1 MSFEERIINI
11 LNEKN
16 AEIAKI
22 IATEVEAYKASLNK
36 VEEPKPSAEKK
47 SKTEVEVPKV
57 ETKTKAKKSVTIETP
72 AETKVEPKK
81 SSKKTSE
88 VEKPKVE
95 IDSKETSKKSKVDV
109 SPAKKTEKKTDTPV
123 DLSTRKCQHTIKS
136 KTLPRLCEKACT
148 NGGEINGVYYCAT
161 HFKTA
166 SEKINDSSA
175 KETAKPKPVTTTPE
189 PKCQKIE
196 NLKLVKGKVGLYFT
210 LDSGDKIIFRLDNK
224 TPVGIGMIPSG
235 GTEVIKMNEHI
246 KDTLEMSNISFDST
260 KVESKASD
268 KAETKKKP
276 TKVESKAVPEVSS
289 EEDVESGDDEE
300 SVEED
305 KEIQIDADED
315 DEEDDE
321 DGENDVEDDDED
333 EIEEEEA
340 SEEEES
346 DDE

>member
-1 MSFEERIINI
+1 MNFEERIINI

-16 AEIAKI
+16 AEIAKT

-36 VEEPKPSAEKK
+36 SKVDEGSSKPTEKKSK

-57 ETKTKAKKSVTIETP
+57 EPKVEVPKVETKTKTKKSVTIETP
-72 AETKVEPKK
+72 EVEKEVESKTKK

-88 VEKPKVE
+88 SKVE
-95 IDSKETSKKSKVDV
+95 VETPKKSKVETSKKADI
-109 SPAKKTEKKTDTPV
+109 PV
-123 DLSTRKCQHTIKS
+123 DLSTRKCQYTIKS
-136 KTLPRLCEKACT
+136 KTLPRLCEKVCT
-148 NGGEINGVYYCAT
+148 NGGEINGVYYCST

-166 SEKINDSSA
+166 SEKIKDSSA
-175 KETAKPKPVTTTPE
+175 KETSKPKPTTTTPA

-210 LDSGDKIIFRLDNK
+210 LDNGDKIIFKLDNK

-235 GTEVIKMNEHI
+235 GTEVVNMNEHI
-246 KDTLEMSNISFDST
+246 KHTLEMNNISFDST
-260 KVESKASD
+260 KVETKASSKA
-268 KAETKKKP
+268 KVETK
-276 TKVESKAVPEVSS
+276 SSS
-289 EEDVESGDDEE
+289 EESGNSESE

-305 KEIQIDADED
+305 KEIQIDNDVED

-333 EIEEEEA
+333 EIEEEDA
-340 SEEEES
+340 SEEES
-346 DDE
+346 ADDEE